1 MDPVYLLWLSVGLLW
16 LVIWTQHG
24 QKKAWMMHYI
34 MKQKGKDLN
43 IMEEAA
49 RKLIGKKCYIYLLSG
64 EVQGEILE
72 VTDHAMVVDTGSV
85 RETLNLDFVIRI
97 RELPR
102 KK

>member
-1 MDPVYLLWLSVGLLW
+1 MEPVYLLWISLALLW
-16 LVIWTQHG
+16 LVLWIRRRQR
-24 QKKAWMMHYI
+24 KAWMIRYM
-34 MKQKGKDLN
+34 MKKKGKDLN

-49 RKLIGKKCYIYLLSG
+49 RKLIGKTCYIYLLSG

-72 VTDHAMVVDTGSV
+72 VTDHAMVVSTGKT